1 MRLNEENPTRRLCFN
16 LNGLMGG
23 LIATVL
29 LLGILV
35 FLTVWDIGVQK
46 QNADKFYKIKDPQGI
61 KFKSDD
67 NYKHY
72 ELVK

>member
-1 MRLNEENPTRRLCFN
+1 MENNPTRRLCFN

-29 LLGILV
+29 LLSILV
-35 FLTVWDIGVQK
+35 FLTAWDIGVQK
-46 QNADKFYKIKDPQGI
+46 ENAQNYYKIKDPQGL

-67 NYKHY
+67 NAKHY

>member
-29 LLGILV
+29 LLSILA
-35 FLTVWDIGVQK
+35 FLVTNAISAQK
-46 QNADKFYKIKDPQGI
+46 NNAETFYKIKDQQSI
-61 KFKSDD
+61 MFKSND

>member
-29 LLGILV
+29 LLAILV
-35 FLTVWDIGVQK
+35 GLTIWGIKAQ
-46 QNADKFYKIKDPQGI
+46 QTNAETFYKIKDPQSI

-67 NYKHY
+67 NAKHY
-72 ELVK
+72 EIVK

>member
-1 MRLNEENPTRRLCFN
+1 MENPTRRLCFN

-29 LLGILV
+29 LLAILF
-35 FLTVWDIGVQK
+35 FLTWWDIDVQK
-46 QNADKFYKIKDPQGI
+46 ENAQKYYRIKDPQGL
-61 KFKSDD
+61 KFISPD
-67 NYKHY
+67 NAKHY

>member
-1 MRLNEENPTRRLCFN
+1 MRVNEENPTRRLCFN

-23 LIATVL
+23 VIALVL
-29 LLGILV
+29 LLTILGV
-35 FLTVWDIGVQK
+35 LTAWDIQVQK
-46 QNADKFYKIKDPQGI
+46 ANAESFYKIKDPQGL

>member
-29 LLGILV
+29 LLSILV
-35 FLTVWDIGVQK
+35 GLTIWDIKVQ
-46 QNADKFYKIKDPQGI
+46 QANAETFYKIKDPQSI
-61 KFKSDD
+61 QFKSDD
-67 NYKHY
+67 NVKHY

>member
-1 MRLNEENPTRRLCFN
+1 MENPTRRLCFN
-16 LNGLMGG
+16 LNGLLGG

-29 LLGILV
+29 LLTILF
-35 FLTVWDIGVQK
+35 FLTWWDIDVQK
-46 QNADKFYKIKDPQGI
+46 ANAQNYYKIKDPQGL

-67 NYKHY
+67 NAKHY

>member
-1 MRLNEENPTRRLCFN
+1 MKLNEENPTRRLCFN

-29 LLGILV
+29 LLAILA
-35 FLTVWDIGVQK
+35 FLVV
-46 QNADKFYKIKDPQGI
+46 NAISAQRNNAEAFYKIKDPQGI